1 MIYQNYLQGQIKEMS
16 SRNVCIRSEECNV
29 LAGLYKTINDEKLK
43 LLRRIADK
51 YKIPY
56 DELYLR
62 YTPQSSKLEDTPSAF

>member
-1 MIYQNYLQGQIKEMS
+1 MS

-29 LAGLYKTINDEKLK
+29 IAGLYKKINDEKLK
-43 LLRRIADK
+43 LLRRISEK

-56 DELYLR
+56 EELYLR